1 MKSRQ
6 EEKHIKNV
14 HTILL
19 KNKVIVVQ
27 IESLYRTNV
36 AQGKKSL
43 YRSAIHSW
51 ELLMEVSQL
60 NVQAAPKELINK
72 TETQLWWW
80 ISLFPPQFQLAY

>member
-43 YRSAIHSW
+43 YRSAIHS
-51 ELLMEVSQL
+51 
-60 NVQAAPKELINK
+60 
-72 TETQLWWW
+72 
-80 ISLFPPQFQLAY
+80 